1 MWIFWAL
8 LSALSAATRRTNEKK
23 LTFQLHHLTIALMV
37 QLFALPVILTAVLLR
52 GDMLSLAHLSYKFW
66 LPLIAVCAGFYPL
79 NAFLYFQAVKRS
91 EISSVLPIQSL
102 LPAASLILAW
112 VILHQTPTLISTV
125 GVILIV
131 GGVYA
136 LGLKGK
142 RLHHPFRPFV
152 EERGSLFML
161 LSVLLNTAVGVL
173 DKIAIG
179 ASNATFYSL
188 ISTIGAV
195 ITLFV
200 TMRLTHVSE
209 LGQLK
214 KHLRNLGLTGTLQGT
229 SYTTYLLAISTG
241 PIAYATALRSSNVL
255 IGSLLG
261 IVLLK
266 EKLTKPKILSFCLI
280 LIGGVVLALGS

>member
-23 LTFQLHHLTIALMV
+23 LTFQLHHLTIGLMV
-37 QLFALPVILTAVLLR
+37 QLFALPIILAAVLLR
-52 GDMLSLAHLSYKFW
+52 GDMLPLAHLSYKFW
-66 LPLIAVCAGFYPL
+66 LPLIAVCVGFYPL
-79 NAFLYFQAVKRS
+79 NAFLYFQAIKRS

-102 LPAASLILAW
+102 LPVVSLMPAWLILHELPSLIAT
-112 VILHQTPTLISTV
+112 IGT
-125 GVILIV
+125 ILIV
-131 GGVYA
+131 AGVYA

-142 RLHHPFRPFV
+142 RLHHPLRPFL

-161 LSVLLNTAVGVL
+161 LWVVLNAVVMVV
-173 DKIAIG
+173 DKIAIQ

-195 ITLFV
+195 IVLYV
-200 TMRLTHVSE
+200 NIRLKHVNE
-209 LGQLK
+209 FGGLK
-214 KHLRNLGLTGTLQGT
+214 KHLRNLGLTGSLQGT

-266 EKLTKPKILSFCLI
+266 EKLTKPKILSFSLI